1 MLDERLVV
9 WKLKRGDGESLRQIY
24 GKYKDQLL
32 LIGTCLLNEA
42 RAAEEILH
50 DVFVSFAEGA
60 GQFHLYGSL
69 KNYLIICVVEQVR
82 GKFREKMYKVVGLDS
97 MGPIL
102 SGPQGE
108 EEGMMDSEESQIV
121 AEALAEVGEQQR
133 NAVILHLLGGMK
145 FSEIG
150 RMQNVSASTA
160 EGRYRYGLDTLRKL
174 LDARTKLTG
183 DIEETV
189 RRLSRSTTAE
199 MDERILND
207 ALSALGESTAIRGT
221 GWLKVCE
228 VIMTSRVTLFGTAV
242 LIIAVLTG
250 FILYAGLSQKEESQI
265 VRPTAA
271 PKIERAVE
279 ESKRIQPIQR
289 VETRRTAAELKAELK
304 RIEDMYLD
312 DDVDGLVEALYEYEM
327 AKKLAAAVYLGK
339 IGDASAIDA
348 LEELSVEYGDG
359 DAENP
364 FARAIKQI
372 ERRLEEEE
380 RAGVDEGGSTAAS
393 KVGDKGEYIQ
403 CRLVDENGK
412 AVRGEV
418 ILGGVRVATAEDG
431 GFTLSRQK
439 YAGTGVVFGQAFSR
453 EGDLGCLFI
462 WGENYDVN
470 NAEILVMPPAN
481 VSGFVVDGEGD
492 AVSDFELGISVLDKN
507 GEVYSSSIGEVPWQT
522 EIGTDGVFDIFS
534 IPMGLEAQLV
544 VKKGEFET
552 TIKLEGLA
560 AGDNLALGRITLEEV
575 GVSGTIARW
584 DSVLGGLVVNENG
597 EAMGGVRITVS
608 GGERTFEIASDA
620 GGRYELQSL
629 PEGVQIEV
637 GAYFDGYGYNRFG
650 YRCAG
655 LSNEL
660 DIQMFPPAYDWYG
673 KAAPGFFVK
682 EWVNGEPFT
691 LGDFAGRVVL
701 LQVGIDLEGYPQQT
715 EAPAYLRDLE
725 QIKDIIERYGD
736 SGLAVIGVHKY
747 TDTREREDD
756 IRQFLREYE
765 LNFPFCIDEAM
776 DVVRGMMPP
785 EERYREE
792 GRIGVPR
799 GGLRSEGAMYSVYEV
814 KAQPAYYL
822 IDKDGILRIS
832 PAASELEDWLVQ
844 LLAE

>member
-1 MLDERLVV
+1 MLDDRLVV
-9 WKLKRGDGESLRQIY
+9 WKLKRGDSESLRHLY
-24 GKYKDQLL
+24 VKYKDQLL
-32 LIGTCLLNEA
+32 LIGTCLLNESE
-42 RAAEEILH
+42 AAEEILH

-69 KNYLIICVVEQVR
+69 KNYLISCVVEQVR
-82 GKFREKMYKVVGLDS
+82 DKFRERMYKIVGLDS
-97 MGPIL
+97 TGPIL
-102 SGPQGE
+102 SGPEVE
-108 EEGMMDSEESQIV
+108 EEGVMDSEESQIV
-121 AEALAEVGEQQR
+121 AEALVEVGEQQR
-133 NAVILHLLGGMK
+133 NAIILHLVGGMK
-145 FSEIG
+145 FGEIG

-160 EGRYRYGLDTLRKL
+160 EGRYCYGLDTLRKL
-174 LDARTKLTG
+174 LDSRTKLTG
-183 DIEETV
+183 KIEETV
-189 RRLSRSTTAE
+189 RSLRCSTTAE
-199 MDERILND
+199 TDEQILND
-207 ALSALGESTAIRGT
+207 ALSALGESTEPRGT
-221 GWLKVCE
+221 GLLKVCE

-265 VRPTAA
+265 VRATEA
-271 PKIERAVE
+271 PKVKRAVE
-279 ESKRIQPIQR
+279 AGKRVHPIRR
-289 VETRRTAAELKAELK
+289 VETRRTAAELKADLK
-304 RIEDMYLD
+304 QIEDMYLD
-312 DDVDGLVEALYEYEM
+312 GDVDGLVDALYEYEM

-359 DAENP
+359 NAENP

-380 RAGVDEGGSTAAS
+380 RAGVDEVGRTAAS

-418 ILGGVRVATAEDG
+418 ILGGVRIATAEDG
-431 GFTLSRQK
+431 GFTLNRQK
-439 YAGTGVVFGQAFSR
+439 YAGKGKVFGQAFSS

-462 WGENYDVN
+462 WGENYDAK

-481 VSGFVVDGEGD
+481 VSGFVLDGED
-492 AVSDFELGISVLDKN
+492 NAVSDFDLEISALDKN
-507 GEVYSSSIGEVPWQT
+507 GKVYGGDIGEAPWQT
-522 EIGTDGVFDIFS
+522 EIEGNGVFAIFS
-534 IPMGLEAQLV
+534 IPMGLEVQLA

-552 TIKLEGLA
+552 TINLEGLA
-560 AGDNLALGRITLEEV
+560 AGGNLALGRITLEEV
-575 GVSGTIARW
+575 SGTGTIARW
-584 DSVLGGLVVNENG
+584 DSMLGGLVVNENG
-597 EAMGGVRITVS
+597 EAMGGVRVTVS
-608 GGERTFEIASDA
+608 AGERTFEATSDA
-620 GGRYELQSL
+620 GGRYELQGL

-637 GAYFDGYGYNRFG
+637 GAYLDGYGYNRFG

-660 DIQMFPPAYDWYG
+660 DIQIFPPAYDWYG
-673 KAAPGFFVK
+673 KGAPGLIVK

-701 LQVGIDLEGYPQQT
+701 LQVGIDIEGYPQQT

-747 TDTREREDD
+747 TDTLEREDD
-756 IRQFLREYE
+756 IRRFLGEYE
-765 LNFPFCIDEAM
+765 INFPFCIDEAA
-776 DVVRGMMPP
+776 DFVRRMMPP

-799 GGLRSEGAMYSVYEV
+799 RGLRSEGAMYSVYEV

-832 PAASELEDWLVQ
+832 PAASELEGWLVQ